1 MSWPEEHH
9 DVWAGVE
16 EAIPEWVS
24 DKVACSVRSDADW
37 NADEDS
43 RKAVA
48 AVRICERCAFTEKC
62 LDWALAH
69 HEAGIWGGLTASDR
83 ERIERGESVRRVRQI
98 RRRRTAWR
106 QVQES

>member
-16 EAIPEWVS
+16 DAIPDWVS
-24 DKVACSVRSDADW
+24 DEVACSVRSDADW
-37 NADEDS
+37 HAAEGS

-48 AVRICERCAFTEKC
+48 AVRICERCAFTEQC

-83 ERIERGESVRRVRQI
+83 ELIERGESVRRVREI
-98 RRRRTAWR
+98 RRRRTEVG

>member
-16 EAIPEWVS
+16 DAIPEWVS

-83 ERIERGESVRRVRQI
+83 ERVQHGMSVARVSEI
-98 RRRRTAWR
+98 RRHRAGLGE
-106 QVQES
+106 VA